1 MEQKKQLKMNGHRIP
16 IGRTMRLWLMT
27 ILFSFVGGL
36 KVSADDWPSY
46 ITDVVVIGGSAGV
59 IESQASYFT
68 SQGYYI
74 IRYDL
79 NAGAGGDYIYLGY
92 KKGNRASTD
101 GGYITDL
108 VISNNTNHP
117 ETATFGGVTYHLAPY
132 SGGEWFNKVHGNLNS
147 GCGKGW
153 DIFLYYTRHNFT
165 DKRVLTDLSVD
176 NSSRNAV
183 GWNGNGSGDPADVN
197 RGIGDSKYVYIHQ
210 FTGTKTNRPKSDVV
224 FNSSKDYDCTE
235 LKLIKTAPT
244 VESGTMYYRV
254 NNGSWT
260 SDANSLKAKAPGTY
274 TVNYYVG
281 SNSYGNSSET
291 KSQTIYINKGDDYPG
306 LKSFTIDNSNSYSR
320 SVTLAWDPSFTSNTK
335 TTGKWYLFRNGVKI
349 DEVAYKSTK
358 TTYTEIL
365 PSSEYGKKQNYAVC
379 FAPDSWYLTDYK
391 DAICGYKELSFTMN
405 RSFSFENFTVKENVK
420 GGKSCV
426 TLNWNHSGILDAS
439 GSSVYTMTI
448 QRASAPK
455 PGKEPEWIDLDN
467 IEIKSTKTV
476 SGSYDDVSTL
486 LPNHTYLYRL
496 KIYVEDNYVYSSNTP
511 IRLNGSTITG
521 FSATRG
527 NYNNAVKLQWTV
539 NQVGNAITHFT
550 IQRRPLGSIKESDWA
565 DIYTTSGTASSYSY
579 EDLTAQPGSFN
590 EYRVLLKELDGDNE
604 LSVSGSQITDGFSIS
619 TGVVSGRVS
628 FGSGT
633 AVQNVK
639 ITMRASNA
647 DGDTENS
654 FRSLKLIS
662 DGSGIQCL
670 TDASKL
676 SELVSGNFS
685 TQMFLKPSNYTGG
698 MTTNG
703 SKYVVLNI
711 KDIFEILLKYDSSNL
726 RYQLG
731 VKVNGTESWT
741 NDSLR
746 ANDWSHMSMVYE
758 NGKVKFYVINPQGDI
773 KAASAISATP
783 NWKAKGSTD
792 KLTLGNNSA
801 LSETNIFRGQV
812 DEFRFFSKAITE
824 DDIKQNYN
832 HTLSGA
838 ENDLAIY
845 WPMDEGIENGQPMA
859 YDFSKK
865 NGISNGNHGKMS
877 RSAQSMTDVPS
888 EDQLSLMTYT
898 DENGNYTIRGIGFS
912 GEGTN
917 YVITP
922 TMGIHRFSPTNKSRF
937 FSLNSLV
944 HSGVDFEDV
953 SSFPVSGVVYYENTT
968 IPVADAYIKVDGITA
983 ARDGKAVTTN
993 ENGAFS
999 VDVPIGE
1006 HFISVE
1012 KNGHVF
1018 ANNGRYPEDPDNV
1031 GARHNFDD
1039 AMSGLTFYDQTLV
1052 TVVGRVAGG
1061 DIEYQKPLG
1070 VGMGNA
1076 NIGKAKLT
1084 LDYVGNEKASINA
1097 VRVVKGTSVSYET
1110 SKDTRDFE
1118 TTYGSAYVQ
1127 GGKNSI
1133 TIETDGL
1140 TGEFVAQLP
1149 PLNYIVK
1156 SVQIPSNEK
1165 ISFKSLPTIDA
1176 TNPLLVYAD
1185 SVETTSG
1192 LKKCEYVGSAKIE
1205 YKNQSK
1211 FVVTENEDGSFGIKD
1226 YNVKDVNGDDHKVA
1240 IYTKKDD
1247 GSINYAFGYP
1257 VYEELGSYVYH
1268 LRAYEEYENRDNSE
1282 EIAID
1287 YVPLAGSKVSIKNQF
1302 ASTTSVL
1309 LNGGLHEVQDD
1320 SFELDSLGEAEY
1332 QFTVGYP
1339 NIQAPYTRGLS
1350 ISYDNAG
1357 TEMSWEGN
1365 NNFKAIVLG
1374 GLPTGN
1380 NFVTQGPDE
1389 ILMVLRDPPGTG
1401 SSATWSKGTTVTTMK
1416 SRTVEPH
1423 SNTDINTTIYAG
1435 VEQSTAEGIGFMVIQ
1450 DLESKVNITAGAE
1463 VNASF
1468 SNMKNKTT
1476 SVTTTRDISTSDGFD
1491 FNGADG
1497 DVFIGSAKNIIFG
1510 ACHSVDIRWNNQTG
1524 MPELN
1529 MDEALATGEEFTTGF
1544 AYTQNYIKGVLIPN
1558 FESLRNNL
1566 LTKVDNIN
1574 NVKRPEAGNDPIY
1587 VTTLS
1592 DSDPH
1597 FGTSNN
1603 DAAAWGTEAVPF
1615 SQLANGKYVGPS
1627 YTMILPA
1634 DYEKHDY
1641 QDMVNFY
1648 NLQIAK
1654 WQNELKKNEE
1664 AKVTAIE
1671 NRSKWLKENH
1681 SFDAGTTITLS
1692 VTNDTTT
1699 SRLNT
1704 EVQEVNAIIGA
1715 ETGARFSGVGIGVE
1729 ITETIGVTTTEEQ
1742 QRDEQTTLTTTYS
1755 LVEDGDD
1762 DYLSVDVFNA
1772 PDGFGP
1778 IFYTRAGATSCP
1790 YEDEVVTEFYK
1801 PGTVIMQKTVQIEK
1815 PEIEAATEVLT
1826 GVPAGGKASFQVYL
1840 RNNSDTKEDGWYDI
1854 NVVSDSNPDG
1864 LVVKMDGLNVT
1875 SGRAV
1880 LVKAG
1885 ETMTK
1890 TFTVEQSNPDV
1901 LTYEN
1906 VKIRIASQ
1914 CQKDNT
1920 GVYPEIADTTS
1931 ISVYFQPTCSDVKL
1945 TSTHTLVNNDTETTQ
1960 KLSISGYN
1968 YSMTSLKAIRLQ
1980 CKSEGDADF
1989 STLQEY
1995 TKDADRLASD
2005 KNLLPLPALEG
2016 TKTLDYMIDMRSDKF
2031 ADKTYTFRAITVC
2044 MQGGE
2049 EVNNE
2054 SEEITIVR
2062 DMTRP
2067 MLIAT
2072 PTPAS
2077 GILGS
2082 GDDLTITFNENIQ
2095 GSILSKANNFDV
2107 VGELNESEVSHDV
2120 ALSLT
2125 GNSVAKTQSTMSLA
2139 GKSFSTSMWVNY
2151 STDGR
2156 LLMHGTNDN
2165 HFTVA
2170 IENGKLV
2177 VAVNGQ
2183 KAESKVTIPANK
2195 WIYLNVSYNA
2205 ENNTVNAGYA
2215 QDAST
2220 VTLINNADL
2229 PAYDG
2234 NGPVSVGGNDLTAKV
2249 QELSIWNDSRSMAQA
2264 QADMY
2269 TTKSQFTSGLIGY
2282 WQLNEGHGNVAT
2294 DKARSRNMTL
2304 PSTNAWW
2311 INGDNFALT
2320 LDGTKAAAA
2329 NIGALNTTSS
2339 EDYLVEAWFKADETQ
2354 NGVASILSTQVMDLR
2369 LNAKGELELA
2379 LTNGSA
2385 AANSSLYTVHS
2396 SLNDGQWHHVAINVL
2411 KSSNGS
2417 GIIYVD
2423 GQQCKQLAS
2432 SAMPALYGDKLL
2444 LGAHRTSVDGQG
2456 LYTYDQ
2462 MLKGAIDEVRIW
2474 KGRRTADVIK
2484 NNMYNRVKA
2493 NEAGLVAYYPLEYF
2507 YLDQYNQVVSSATF
2521 TEQTAEKNA
2530 EELSFFT
2537 SGNALTSGSASK
2549 DNTAALKQARKMENV
2564 EFSFVASER
2573 QIKVDLSELPAKL
2586 EGCNIYITAKNVK
2599 DVHGNIADPI
2609 TWSVFVQQNRL
2620 NWTEPEQ
2627 SVVKTGSDEVQFTA
2641 TIENSGSETETWSL
2655 SGLPEWLTV
2664 NEDGGTLSA
2673 QSKKALTFTVA
2684 GGLPIGTY
2692 DATVYVTGAQGI
2704 HAPLNIVAASEGDAP
2719 NWVATTG
2726 ENTMT
2731 IIGQLKIDKVIS
2743 SDTKDMVA
2751 AFRGT
2756 ECVGV
2761 AHPKYFASYDAYFVM
2776 LSIYGKENAALTF
2789 KAYDASTGQIYP
2801 SVSVS
2806 NKSAN
2811 TFVADKTLGKFGEP
2825 VVFTPLN
2832 EIEQSLTVDHA
2843 GWKWFSLYA
2852 KPKDPS
2858 AAVVFADAKDD
2869 ISAITDG
2876 TQTII
2881 DWGASMT
2888 LNNYASMYKLNA
2900 VKAFEESFVGEPVN
2914 PGSVNISLAA
2924 NSWTWIGYPVQAT
2937 NSLAAAFASAEPL
2950 EGDMVKN
2957 QSSFSVYT
2965 GSEWLGTLTAM
2976 QPGDGYAYLSNA
2988 TKEKTFNFPTPK
3000 VSGKKNVVR
3009 KASAKLSAVNYQ
3021 LKDNMTMIAV
3031 VMDGDK
3037 MVEDA
3042 EVSVYAGAEL
3052 RGLSTAAISNG
3063 KHFITIGG
3071 ENAEVLT
3078 YVVKTA
3084 EGEYQLQ
3091 QADIFQKDM
3100 AKGSVAQPYVL
3111 QLSEA
3116 TGISLINS
3124 GMAIKGIQLID
3135 NGGRVVAHNT
3145 KKLYTKSD
3153 LKSLPAGVYYQQ
3165 VTFQNGQ
3172 SFVQKLMK

>member
-1 MEQKKQLKMNGHRIP
+1 MEQKKQLKNGHRIP

-27 ILFSFVGGL
+27 MLFSFVGGL
-36 KVSADDWPSY
+36 GAWADTWPEY
-46 ITDVVVIGGSAGV
+46 ITDVIVIGGSASE
-59 IESQASYFT
+59 IESAYSTYT
-68 SQGYYI
+68 SKGYTI
-74 IRYDL
+74 IRHDL
-79 NAGAGGDYIYLGY
+79 NDGAGGDYIWLGY
-92 KKGNRASTD
+92 KTGSRANTD
-101 GGYITDL
+101 GGYITDF
-108 VISNNTNHP
+108 VISNNSNHP
-117 ETATFGGVTYHLAPY
+117 ETANFGGVTYHLAPRD
-132 SGGEWFNKVHGNLNS
+132 GGDWFKNKVCGNLNS
-147 GCGKGW
+147 HCGKGW
-153 DIFLYYTRHNFT
+153 DIFLYYTRHNFS
-165 DKRVLTDLSVD
+165 DKRVATSMWVD
-176 NSSRNAV
+176 GNKNNAI

-197 RGIGDSKYVYIHQ
+197 RGIGGSAYIYLH
-210 FTGTKTNRPKSDVV
+210 FSTTTKTNRPKSDVV
-224 FNSSKDYDCTE
+224 MNASKDYDCTP

-244 VESGTMYYRV
+244 VENGTMYYRV

-260 SDANSLKAKAPGTY
+260 TDANSLTAKTPGTY
-274 TVNYYVG
+274 TVSYYVG
-281 SNSYGNSSET
+281 SSNYGNSSET
-291 KSQTIYINKGDDYPG
+291 KSQTVYINKGNDYPG
-306 LKSFTIDNSNSYSR
+306 LKSFTIDNSSSYSR
-320 SVTLAWDPSFTSNTK
+320 KVTLAWEPQTTSSTK
-335 TTGKWYLFRNGVKI
+335 STGKWYIFRNGVKI
-349 DEVAYKSTK
+349 DEVAYKNAK
-358 TTYTEIL
+358 TTYTDEL
-365 PSSEYGKKQNYAVC
+365 ALSDYGKKQTYAIC
-379 FAPDSWYLTDYK
+379 FAADSWYLTDYR
-391 DAICGYKELSFTMN
+391 DAICGYKELNFTMN
-405 RSFSFENFTVKENVK
+405 RSFSFDKLTATE
-420 GGKSCV
+420 GQGKV
-426 TLNWNHSGILDAS
+426 TLNWSHSSILDAS
-439 GSSVYTMTI
+439 GSKVYTI
-448 QRASAPK
+448 SVQRASEPQS
-455 PGKEPEWIDLDN
+455 GKAPEWVDLEK
-467 IEIKSTKTV
+467 IEIKSPNTT
-476 SGSYDDVSTL
+476 SGSYVDNSSL
-486 LPNHTYLYRL
+486 QARHTYIYRL
-496 KIYVEDNYVYSSNTP
+496 KTYVEETDVISAQTP
-511 IRLNGSTITG
+511 IRLGGSTLTG

-527 NYNNAVKLQWTV
+527 DYSNSVKLQWTV
-539 NQVGNAITHFT
+539 KQVGNSDTHFT
-550 IQRRPLGSIKESDWA
+550 IQRRPLGSVKESDWA
-565 DIYTTSGTASSYSY
+565 DIYTTSGSAPSYSY
-579 EDLTAQPGSFN
+579 EDQSVQPGSFN
-590 EYRVLLKELDGDNE
+590 EYRVLLKELDDTNK
-604 LSVSGSQITDGFSIS
+604 LSESDSKTTDGFSIS
-619 TGVVSGRVS
+619 TGVISGRVS

-633 AVQNVK
+633 AVQNAK

-647 DGDTENS
+647 DGDMESS

-662 DGSGIQCL
+662 NGSGIQCL
-670 TDASKL
+670 ADATKTTEML
-676 SELVSGNFS
+676 SGSFS
-685 TQMFLKPSNYTGG
+685 VQLYVKPNNYSGG
-698 MTTNG
+698 MTGNG
-703 SKYVVLNI
+703 TVYSLLNMKEAFQVLM
-711 KDIFEILLKYDSSNL
+711 KYDSNNQ

-731 VKVNGTESWT
+731 VKVNGTQSWST
-741 NDSLR
+741 DSVC
-746 ANDWSHMSMVYE
+746 ANDWSHVTMTYD
-758 NGKVKFYVINPQGDI
+758 NGKVKFFVINPQGDLK
-773 KAASAISATP
+773 KAAEISATP
-783 NWKAKGSTD
+783 NWKASNVTN
-792 KLTLGNNSA
+792 KLTLGNNSTF
-801 LSETNIFRGQV
+801 SETNIFRGQV
-812 DEFRFFSKAITE
+812 DEFRLFTKALTE
-824 DDIKQNYN
+824 DEIKGNYN

-838 ENDLAIY
+838 EKNLAIY

-859 YDFSKK
+859 YDFSKQ
-865 NGISNGNHGKMS
+865 NGISNSNHGMMN
-877 RSAQSMTDVPS
+877 RSAQSMTDVP
-888 EDQLSLMTYT
+888 EEEQLSLMTYT

-922 TMGIHRFSPTNKSRF
+922 TLGIHQFAPTNKSRF
-937 FSLNSLV
+937 FSMNSLV

-953 SSFPVSGVVYYENTT
+953 SSFPVSGVVYYKNTT
-968 IPVADAYIKVDGITA
+968 VPVAEAYVKVDGVTA
-983 ARDGKAVTTN
+983 ARDGKAVMTN
-993 ENGAFS
+993 EKGEFS

-1006 HFISVE
+1006 HFVSVE
-1012 KNGHVF
+1012 KNGHTFVDG
-1018 ANNGRYPEDPDNV
+1018 GRYPEDPDNV
-1031 GARHNFDD
+1031 GVRYDFED
-1039 AMSGLTFYDQTLV
+1039 AMTGLTFYDNTLV
-1052 TVVGRVAGG
+1052 TVAGRVAGG
-1061 DIEYQKPLG
+1061 DIEYEKPLG
-1070 VGMGNA
+1070 VGQGNA
-1076 NIGKAKLT
+1076 NIGKARLT
-1084 LDYVGNEKASINA
+1084 LDFAGSEKAFINA
-1097 VRVVKGTSVSYET
+1097 ERIVKGTAVSYDNSE
-1110 SKDTRDFE
+1110 SQRDFE
-1118 TTYGSAYVQ
+1118 TQYGTAYVQ
-1127 GGKNSI
+1127 GGKNTI
-1133 TIETDGL
+1133 TIETDPE

-1149 PLNYIVK
+1149 PLRYSVK
-1156 SVQIPSNEK
+1156 TAQILSNDA
-1165 ISFKSLPTIDA
+1165 IIFSSLPDIDA
-1176 TNPLLVYAD
+1176 TNPLLVYTD
-1185 SVETTSG
+1185 SVTTSEG
-1192 LKKCEYVGSAKIE
+1192 RVRKCEYVGSAKIE
-1205 YKNQSK
+1205 YKSQSK
-1211 FVVTENEDGSFGIKD
+1211 FEVTENKDGSFGIKN
-1226 YNVKDVNGDDHKVA
+1226 YKVKDVNGDEHNVD
-1240 IYTKKDD
+1240 IYTVNED
-1247 GSINYAFGYP
+1247 GSINYTFDYP
-1257 VYEELGSYVYH
+1257 VYEELGTYYYQFS
-1268 LRAYEEYENRDNSE
+1268 AYEEYENKDKIEDVVVDR
-1282 EIAID
+1282 
-1287 YVPLAGSKVSIKNQF
+1287 VPLSGCKVTVKNQY

-1309 LNGGLHEVQDD
+1309 LDGDIHEVADD
-1320 SFELDSLGEAEY
+1320 SFELDSLGQATY

-1339 NIQAPYTRGLS
+1339 NIQEPYTRGLS

-1357 TEMSWEGN
+1357 TEMSWDGN
-1365 NNFKAIVLG
+1365 ANFKAIVLG
-1374 GLPTGN
+1374 ALPTGN

-1401 SSATWSKGTTVTTMK
+1401 SSATWSKGTSVSTMK

-1423 SNTDINTTIYAG
+1423 SNTSVNATIYAG
-1435 VEQSTAEGIGFMVIQ
+1435 VKQDTGQGVGFMVIQ
-1450 DLESKVNITAGAE
+1450 ELESKVNISVGAE

-1468 SNMKNKTT
+1468 ANMKNKTT
-1476 SVTTTRDISTSDGFD
+1476 TVTTTRDISTSDGFD

-1497 DVFIGSAKNIIFG
+1497 DVFIGSAKNLIFG
-1510 ACHSVDIRWNNQTG
+1510 CSHSVDIQWNNATNKPQ
-1524 MPELN
+1524 LL

-1544 AYTQNYIKGVLIPN
+1544 AYTQNYVKNVLIPN
-1558 FESLRNNL
+1558 FEWLRDS
-1566 LTKVDNIN
+1566 TMTQVADVSS
-1574 NVKRPEAGNDPIY
+1574 VKRPAAGKDPIY
-1587 VTTLS
+1587 VTTLKPG
-1592 DSDPH
+1592 DEK

-1603 DAAAWGTEAVPF
+1603 DEKAWGNEAVPF
-1615 SQLANGKYVGPS
+1615 SAMKDGRYVGPS
-1627 YTMILPA
+1627 YTMILPE
-1634 DYEKHDY
+1634 DYENHDY

-1648 NLQIAK
+1648 NQQIQK
-1654 WQNELKKNEE
+1654 WENELRKNEE
-1664 AKVTAIE
+1664 SKVTAIQ
-1671 NRSKWLKENH
+1671 NRSQWLKDNH
-1681 SFDAGTTITLS
+1681 SFDAGSTIT
-1692 VTNDTTT
+1692 VTESNDTIT

-1704 EVQEVNAIIGA
+1704 EVQEINAILGA
-1715 ETGARFSGVGIGVE
+1715 ETGYKFSGLGVGVQISETVGI
-1729 ITETIGVTTTEEQ
+1729 TITEEQ
-1742 QRDEQTTLTTTYS
+1742 QRDSVKTVTTSYS

-1762 DYLSVDVFNA
+1762 DYLSVDVFKA

-1790 YEDEVVTEFYK
+1790 YQDEVVTEYYE
-1801 PGTVIMQKTVQIEK
+1801 PGTVIMEKTVQIEK
-1815 PEIEAATEVLT
+1815 PEIEAAVQTIT
-1826 GVPAGGKASFQVYL
+1826 GIPAGGKGAFQVYL

-1854 NVVSDSNPDG
+1854 NVVTDSNPDG
-1864 LVVKMDGLNVT
+1864 LVVKMDGLNIT
-1875 SGRAV
+1875 SGRSV

-1901 LTYEN
+1901 LNYKN

-1920 GVYPEIADTTS
+1920 GVYPEIADTTD

-1945 TSTHTLVNNDTETTQ
+1945 ASTHTLVNSETETAQT
-1960 KLSISGYN
+1960 LSISGYN
-1968 YSMTSLKAIRLQ
+1968 YSMTSLQGIRLQ
-1980 CKSEGDADF
+1980 YKSEGDADF
-1989 STLQEY
+1989 RTLQEY
-1995 TKDADRLASD
+1995 TKDAARVAAD
-2005 KNLLPLPALEG
+2005 KNLLLLPALEG
-2016 TKTLDYMIDMRSDKF
+2016 TNKLNYVIDLRSDDF

-2044 MQGGE
+2044 MQGGV

-2054 SEEITIVR
+2054 SDEITIVR

-2082 GDDLTITFNENIQ
+2082 GDDMTITFNEDIQ
-2095 GSILSKANNFDV
+2095 GSVLSKVNNFDV
-2107 VGELNESEVSHDV
+2107 IGVLNESEVTHDV

-2125 GNSVAKTQSTMSLA
+2125 GNNAAKTESTMSLA

-2177 VAVNGQ
+2177 VAVNDK

-2195 WIYLNVSYNA
+2195 WIYLNISYNA
-2205 ENNTVNAGYA
+2205 ENNTVSAGYA

-2269 TTKSQFTSGLIGY
+2269 TTKSQYTSGLIGY

-2385 AANSSLYTVHS
+2385 AANASLYTVHS
-2396 SLNDGQWHHVAINVL
+2396 ALNDGQWHHVALNVL

-2493 NEAGLVAYYPLEYF
+2493 DEAGLVGYYPMESF
-2507 YLDQYNQVVSSATF
+2507 GLDQFNQIVSSATF
-2521 TEQTAEKNA
+2521 TEQTATKDT
-2530 EELSFFT
+2530 EELTFFT
-2537 SGNALTSGSASK
+2537 EGASLTTGTTSK
-2549 DNTAALKQARKMENV
+2549 DNTPALKQAPKMENV

-2573 QIKVDLSELPAKL
+2573 QIKVDLSELPAKM

-2609 TWSVFVQQNRL
+2609 TWSVLVQQNNL
-2620 NWTEPEQ
+2620 KWTETEQ
-2627 SVVKTGSDEVQFTA
+2627 NVVKTGTDEAQFTA

-2664 NEDGGTLSA
+2664 NEDGGNLSA
-2673 QSKKALTFTVA
+2673 QSKKTLTFTVTA
-2684 GGLPIGTY
+2684 GLAIGTY
-2692 DATVYVTGAQGI
+2692 DATIYVTGAQGI
-2704 HAPLNIVAASEGDAP
+2704 HAPLNISVVSEGDAP
-2719 NWVATTG
+2719 NWVASTD

-2731 IIGQLKIDKVIS
+2731 VIGQLKIDNTIS

-2776 LSIYGKENAALTF
+2776 LSIYGKDVANLTY
-2789 KAYDASTGQIYP
+2789 KAYDASTGQVYP

-2806 NKSAN
+2806 NESAN
-2811 TFVADKTLGKFGEP
+2811 TFVADKTLGKFGDP

-2881 DWGASMT
+2881 DWGASMS

-2914 PGSVNISLAA
+2914 PESVNISLAA

-2937 NSLAAAFASAEPL
+2937 NSLAAAFASAEPQ

-2957 QSSFSVYT
+2957 QSGFSVYT

-3009 KASAKLSAVNYQ
+3009 KACAKLSAVNYQ

-3078 YVVKTA
+3078 YVVKTT

-3100 AKGSVAQPYVL
+3100 VKGSVAQPYVL
-3111 QLSEA
+3111 QLREA
-3116 TGISLINS
+3116 TGIDLINS
-3124 GMAIKGIQLID
+3124 GMAVKSIQLID

-3145 KKLYTKSD
+3145 NKLYTKND